1 MGASIRFR
9 LIVITALVLVWT
21 TIEAVADKRV
31 ALVVG
36 NSAYQN
42 VPQLPNPAKD
52 AQAIADLFKGMG
64 FDFVLARQDVGYLEF
79 KRALRNFEDAAS
91 DADIAVVYYA
101 GHGMEIGGVNYIIP
115 IDAKLASD
123 LDGPDEAIPM
133 DRILEGV
140 ESAHRLR
147 LVILDA
153 CRDNPFAGAM
163 KRQRQGVN
171 RSVTAGLGKV
181 EPSTTG
187 TLIAYAAKAGSTAAD
202 GVDNHSPFTTA
213 LLNNLAIRGLD
224 IRLAFG
230 RVRDE
235 VMKTTEDRQEPFV
248 YGSLG
253 GSAIAL
259 VGDVQA
265 DTGSATGQADS
276 YAAARRDYEFF
287 ERVGTQDAWQAF
299 LRLHDS
305 GPYADLARAQ
315 LAKILNDAAASKLV
329 AQPTAQSPPR
339 LEVTPPP
346 IPVNTPPRPTIRQPQ
361 NDGSA
366 NRARSVLQQPA
377 PQVDATRTPRRIDTE
392 APHKRLDNSQ
402 SSPSNPLSTAPSPR
416 RVVQQPPPPYRQSE
430 GANLN
435 PLGAVLG
442 GIGGLITGGF
452 AGGRSGGGV
461 GIGMGR

>member
-1 MGASIRFR
+1 MR
-9 LIVITALVLVWT
+9 
-21 TIEAVADKRV
+21 
-31 ALVVG
+31 
-36 NSAYQN
+36 
-42 VPQLPNPAKD
+42 
-52 AQAIADLFKGMG
+52 
-64 FDFVLARQDVGYLEF
+64 
-79 KRALRNFEDAAS
+79 
-91 DADIAVVYYA
+91 
-101 GHGMEIGGVNYIIP
+101 
-115 IDAKLASD
+115 
-123 LDGPDEAIPM
+123 PDEAIPM

-315 LAKILNDAAASKLV
+315 LAKIQNDAAASKLV
-329 AQPTAQSPPR
+329 AQPTAQSVPR
-339 LEVTPPP
+339 LAVTPPP

-377 PQVDATRTPRRIDTE
+377 PQVDATRTPRRIDT
-392 APHKRLDNSQ
+392 ASASQTTCATTRSPHPQ
-402 SSPSNPLSTAPSPR
+402 TLSVLPPR
-416 RVVQQPPPPYRQSE
+416 RAESCNSLRRLIAKAKAPISTRLVQFW
-430 GANLN
+430 
-435 PLGAVLG
+435 AV
-442 GIGGLITGGF
+442 
-452 AGGRSGGGV
+452 SV
-461 GIGMGR
+461 D